1 MIRRGFHVTS
11 RVDHLYQN
19 PHSRATRLFLH
30 RRPVGRLAAG
40 DANGVNEPG
49 AVTGVDHYIADISNL
64 VAENVGYTGT
74 VEWDQSK
81 TEGTP
86 RKLLELRL
94 LGSTGRSPSIDSAS
108 GIASTVERYRANGAA
123 QRG

>member
-1 MIRRGFHVTS
+1 
-11 RVDHLYQN
+11 
-19 PHSRATRLFLH
+19 
-30 RRPVGRLAAG
+30 
-40 DANGVNEPG
+40 
-49 AVTGVDHYIADISNL
+49 VDHYIADISNL

-74 VEWDQSK
+74 VEWVQCK

-94 LGSTGRSPSIDSAS
+94 LGSTGQSPSIDSAS
-108 GIASTVERYRANGAA
+108 GIASTVEWYRANGAA

>member
-1 MIRRGFHVTS
+1 
-11 RVDHLYQN
+11 
-19 PHSRATRLFLH
+19 
-30 RRPVGRLAAG
+30 
-40 DANGVNEPG
+40 
-49 AVTGVDHYIADISNL
+49 VDHYIADISNL
-64 VAENVGYTGT
+64 VAENVGYTGA

-81 TEGTP
+81 PEGTP

-108 GIASTVERYRANGAA
+108 SIASTVEWYRANGAA

>member
-1 MIRRGFHVTS
+1 M
-11 RVDHLYQN
+11 
-19 PHSRATRLFLH
+19 
-30 RRPVGRLAAG
+30 
-40 DANGVNEPG
+40 
-49 AVTGVDHYIADISNL
+49 DHYIADISNL
-64 VAENVGYTGT
+64 VAENVGYTGA

-108 GIASTVERYRANGAA
+108 GFASTVEWYRANGAA